1 MVFHVDEIN
10 EIIGL
15 INWNDSKKEN
25 LQFKSISI
33 DSRTISSRDLFIAIE
48 GKNFNGHDF
57 VGQVIDKGIKAAVV
71 KEGTENLLPNKF
83 PYWSV
88 PDTIEAFQKIA
99 LYKRRKLKIPV
110 VAITGSVGKTT
121 TKEMTAEVLQMLG
134 KVKKSEANNN
144 NEIGMC
150 LTIINSEN
158 NQKVLVLEMGMRG
171 LGQIEN
177 LSKFS
182 EPNIAVITNI
192 GSSHIGLLGSKENIA
207 IAKCEITK
215 HLKPNGVV
223 IIPDGDSLL
232 EKTLRRVWQGRIV
245 KIKLISASNDIQL
258 FERSENLVLGY
269 FDSVNNLIRIE
280 NKIFRIY
287 LNGRHNAMNFLF
299 SYAVSKEFGIIFK
312 KSNQFNF
319 KNLDGRNRIIRTK
332 KITIFD
338 ETYNASPESVKAC
351 IEVLIQ
357 QKGNHFLVLGSM
369 KELGNMSIRLHMEIL
384 NYIFLSP
391 IKKCIF
397 LNEFNEEKLLE
408 NSNYLKEKILFVDNI
423 ELICP
428 TLNRW
433 TNKGDYLLIKGS
445 RYWELEKI
453 IPSVD

>member
-1 MVFHVDEIN
+1 M
-10 EIIGL
+10 G
-15 INWNDSKKEN
+15 
-25 LQFKSISI
+25 
-33 DSRTISSRDLFIAIE
+33 
-48 GKNFNGHDF
+48 
-57 VGQVIDKGIKAAVV
+57 
-71 KEGTENLLPNKF
+71 
-83 PYWSV
+83 
-88 PDTIEAFQKIA
+88 
-99 LYKRRKLKIPV
+99 
-110 VAITGSVGKTT
+110 
-121 TKEMTAEVLQMLG
+121 
-134 KVKKSEANNN
+134 
-144 NEIGMC
+144 
-150 LTIINSEN
+150 LTIINSEK

-182 EPNIAVITNI
+182 EPDIAVITNI
-192 GSSHIGLLGSKENIA
+192 GFSHIGLLGSKENIA
-207 IAKCEITK
+207 IAKCEIAK
-215 HLKPNGVV
+215 HLNPKGVV
-223 IIPDGDSLL
+223 IIPDGDILL
-232 EKTLRRVWQGRIV
+232 EKTLRRIWEGRIV
-245 KIKLISASNDIQL
+245 RIKLISGLNDIQL

-269 FDSVNNLIRIE
+269 FDSVNNLIKIE
-280 NKIFRIY
+280 NKIFRIS
-287 LNGRHNAMNFLF
+287 LNGRHNAINFLF
-299 SYAVSKEFGIIFK
+299 SYAVSKEFGIKFK

-319 KNLDGRNRIIRTK
+319 KNINGRNRIIRTK